1 MYLDCQQVKLIG
13 KSKNSSF
20 VNLIYKR
27 VTPPL
32 SPNFFQ
38 KYFLDWPSCPCLFR
52 WERNTKKSLLTICL
66 YFCNS
71 WQYVPVLHISSN
83 RGVDLSGLEASWLWR
98 LEAHLP
104 LVPGEHTHIV
114 KHLNYNSRHTHCTH
128 IVHTYR
134 WQHCCC
140 VNSNWRTNRQLFP
153 TWTYSSS
160 FLRCSAMNSTAWD
173 WKSLMRIY
181 LMSK

>member
-27 VTPPL
+27 VTPPPL
-32 SPNFFQ
+32 ALFFSKVFSGLAKLPLPVSVRKKHKKIIAHNF
-38 KYFLDWPSCPCLFR
+38 
-52 WERNTKKSLLTICL
+52 L

-71 WQYVPVLHISSN
+71 WQYGPVLHISSN
-83 RGVDLSGLEASWLWR
+83 RGVDLCGLEASWLWR

-114 KHLNYNSRHTHCTH
+114 KHLNYNSRHTYTH
-128 IVHTYR
+128 IADNIVVVLISIEEQINNCFPPEHTR
-134 WQHCCC
+134 LH
-140 VNSNWRTNRQLFP
+140 
-153 TWTYSSS
+153 SSDAQ
-160 FLRCSAMNSTAWD
+160 R
-173 WKSLMRIY
+173 
-181 LMSK
+181 